1 MTAGGKKLKTFRDVE
16 NYVITE
22 LKEVFFLVLRKHFG
36 PAGSNKSYES
46 SSSKR
51 LNVDTLQTNRVS
63 GITAG
68 KDSWR
73 QEFSLS
79 HKPGSTRGQQGAVS
93 LKEQT
98 AQKGRDAQDEADFA
112 LPGKGD
118 FLQSKADFYTF
129 MEKRLANFL
138 TPALRSRISSVNK
151 PVTLGDGT
159 QIKVQGLTHLEV
171 EFDDRSFQAAE
182 NAGFDKPKFK
192 AELNKI
198 LAKEAERLRTK
209 LGNSREF
216 SDEWWRLSGSPSRKE
231 VWESATTEQVMR
243 TLTRGKHVKIKKKT
257 KLKKPKQGKGTAKKS
272 TKAKARVTTRK
283 RPNKSWGKTPVTK
296 SGRPDMRYKA
306 NKQAFGRGANSPIA
320 LMSLL
325 QKALPIELR
334 KEMTGAYPKGLEW
347 RTGRLGTSARI
358 QNILPIGN
366 MTTIQY
372 TYQRNPYE
380 VFEPGSGSPLASA
393 TRDPQ
398 ALIGG
403 TIREIAQSI
412 MGTKFGLIRTKR
424 V

>member
-1 MTAGGKKLKTFRDVE
+1 
-16 NYVITE
+16 
-22 LKEVFFLVLRKHFG
+22 
-36 PAGSNKSYES
+36 
-46 SSSKR
+46 
-51 LNVDTLQTNRVS
+51 
-63 GITAG
+63 
-68 KDSWR
+68 
-73 QEFSLS
+73 
-79 HKPGSTRGQQGAVS
+79 
-93 LKEQT
+93 
-98 AQKGRDAQDEADFA
+98 
-112 LPGKGD
+112 
-118 FLQSKADFYTF
+118 
-129 MEKRLANFL
+129 
-138 TPALRSRISSVNK
+138 
-151 PVTLGDGT
+151 
-159 QIKVQGLTHLEV
+159 
-171 EFDDRSFQAAE
+171 
-182 NAGFDKPKFK
+182 
-192 AELNKI
+192 
-198 LAKEAERLRTK
+198 
-209 LGNSREF
+209 
-216 SDEWWRLSGSPSRKE
+216 
-231 VWESATTEQVMR
+231 
-243 TLTRGKHVKIKKKT
+243 
-257 KLKKPKQGKGTAKKS
+257 
-272 TKAKARVTTRK
+272 
-283 RPNKSWGKTPVTK
+283 
-296 SGRPDMRYKA
+296 MRYKA